1 VGKEVTAW
9 NSPPAS
15 NFRRGKTYY
24 YLGKGREHTEVTT
37 MKFFWGIT
45 AVLLTVVTAGCTPK
59 SMSGDVYSRE
69 RAQKVQT
76 VEYGEVVEVRQVLIE
91 GTKSGLGALGGG
103 ALGGALGSGVGRGAG
118 TTIAVVGGAI
128 AGAVAGSVVEEGAT
142 KQPGV
147 EVTVR
152 MDAGSTIS
160 LVQGVDP
167 PVRAG
172 DRVRILRNPD
182 GSARAIPLATGGTP
196 GAPAAQPP
204 R

>member
-1 VGKEVTAW
+1 
-9 NSPPAS
+9 
-15 NFRRGKTYY
+15 
-24 YLGKGREHTEVTT
+24 
-37 MKFFWGIT
+37 MKFYYGIT
-45 AVLLTVVTAGCTPK
+45 AVLLTIVMAGCTPK

-76 VEYGEVVEVRQVLIE
+76 VEYGEVVEVRQILIE
-91 GTKSGLGALGGG
+91 GTKSGLGAVGGG
-103 ALGGALGSGVGRGAG
+103 ALGGALGSGVGSGAG
-118 TTIAVVGGAI
+118 STIAVVGGVIVGAL
-128 AGAVAGSVVEEGAT
+128 AGGAAEEAAT
-142 KQPGV
+142 KTPGV

-152 MDAGSTIS
+152 MDAGNTIA

-182 GSARAIPLATGGTP
+182 GSARAIPMAGEREQ
-196 GAPAAQPP
+196 GAPPQPN

>member
-1 VGKEVTAW
+1 
-9 NSPPAS
+9 
-15 NFRRGKTYY
+15 
-24 YLGKGREHTEVTT
+24 

-45 AVLLTVVTAGCTPK
+45 AVLLTVVMAGCTPK

-69 RAQKVQT
+69 RAQRVQT

-91 GTKSGLGALGGG
+91 GTKSGLGAVGGG

-118 TTIAVVGGAI
+118 TTIAVVGGVI
-128 AGAVAGSVVEEGAT
+128 AGAVAGSAVEEAAT

-152 MDAGSTIS
+152 MDAGKTIA
-160 LVQGVDP
+160 LVQGIDP
-167 PVRAG
+167 PVRVG
-172 DRVRILRNPD
+172 DRVRVLRNPD
-182 GSARAIPLATGGTP
+182 GSARAVPMAGEREP
-196 GAPAAQPP
+196 GRPPPQPY